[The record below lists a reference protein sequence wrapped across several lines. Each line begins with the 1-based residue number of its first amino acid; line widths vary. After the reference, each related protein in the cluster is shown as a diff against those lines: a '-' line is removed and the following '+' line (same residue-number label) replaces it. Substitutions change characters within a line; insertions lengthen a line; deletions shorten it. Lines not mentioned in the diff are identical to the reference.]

1 MKRCPE
7 CEFLYEDEQDRCD
20 MDGTRLSFTGT
31 LPALS
36 ALPTPPVPA
45 AAPKS
50 RWAAFTI
57 PLLAVIVMASVL
69 VMLYRM
75 APNGRTS
82 LSDAQKPASQKAL
95 APSKEPQ
102 PETSAASQPK
112 SGAPADSPTDG
123 EPARD
128 PFAAPK
134 TETEKEERSAPASD
148 KKTASPPLSQ
158 IQEAPN
164 SQSGNPTSAE
174 PKPATNRVT
183 PITPVP
189 TGQKPAYSI
198 SSHPKPPSAAA
209 TPTPGSTTMLNANK
223 DSKMNSIFKKAG
235 RILKK
240 PF

>member
-20 MDGTRLSFTGT
+20 MDGTRLSVTAT
-31 LPALS
+31 LP

-69 VMLYRM
+69 VILYRA
-75 APNGRTS
+75 APNGRNST
-82 LSDAQKPASQKAL
+82 SDAQTKPANQKAL
-95 APSKEPQ
+95 VPSKDPQ
-102 PETSAASQPK
+102 LERSAASQ
-112 SGAPADSPTDG
+112 SQAGAPADSPRDG
-123 EPARD
+123 EPAKD
-128 PFAAPK
+128 PFASPK
-134 TETEKEERSAPASD
+134 TESEKEERSTPASD
-148 KKTASPPLSQ
+148 KKTASPPVSHV
-158 IQEAPN
+158 QEAPN

-174 PKPATNRVT
+174 PKPPMNRVT
-183 PITPVP
+183 PITSVP

-198 SSHPKPPSAAA
+198 SSHPRPPSATAS
-209 TPTPGSTTMLNANK
+209 PTPRSTMQNANK
-223 DSKMNSIFKKAG
+223 DTKMNSLFKKAG